1 VGVDIFVLY
10 YTKQN
15 IPSIKLLN
23 VAVSVKR
30 KYNLYSIVRPACKLH
45 VLQELSWNKVVC
57 KCECAWVILKGN
69 KIVSPRVAERLHRV
83 HGKTFPGT
91 L

>member
-15 IPSIKLLN
+15 IQLN
-23 VAVSVKR
+23 IFAVSVKR
-30 KYNLYSIVRPACKLH
+30 KYNFYSIVRPACKLH
-45 VLQELSWNKVVC
+45 VLQELSSNKVVC

-69 KIVSPRVAERLHRV
+69 KIVSPRVAERLHRA
-83 HGKTFPGT
+83 HGKTFTGT